1 MIGVRNKGLRPLF
14 SFLALGSDDACSEDD
29 GGRGVIM
36 EIPRSEISMSANLPM
51 DIVTDG
57 GTRMQFVNE
66 ASLVGKIG
74 MNSHGFGLCDNA
86 LRAGAK
92 TPDRLPTHIMPR
104 WLLQYTKSFEQA
116 LQMIQEYGSAC
127 TCNCILSDM
136 INDGLF
142 TRESS

>member
-127 TCNCILSDM
+127 TCNCILSD
-136 INDGLF
+136 ILCIHQ
-142 TRESS
+142 